1 MGSPG
6 VRAQRTL
13 ATRRRMVKAAYDLF
27 CTQGYLGTTMA
38 AVASRAGVAG
48 PTVYYTFTTKAALL
62 GEALGAAIVGFD
74 RWHEPPAEIKGMA
87 EILPWHHWWDT
98 LLAAPTSSAALAV
111 FITNGCEVLDRV
123 APLMP
128 AMHGSA
134 GDPEAAGFVRRNDEN
149 RTDAYRE
156 VLRVVAAK
164 PSGLRAE
171 VSLNEATDV
180 VSVLFSP
187 EVYQAFSARGWTR
200 LQSTHFYVS
209 ALTAQLLVEEPRR
222 TPSSNPAA
230 GIGWSD

>member
-1 MGSPG
+1 MGLRG

-13 ATRRRMVKAAYDLF
+13 ATRRRMVRAAYDLF

-48 PTVYYTFTTKAALL
+48 PTLYYTFATKAALL

-74 RWHEPPAEIKGMA
+74 RWREPPAEITGMA

-98 LLAAPTSSAALAV
+98 LLAAPTSSTALAV
-111 FITNGCEVLDRV
+111 FITNGCDILDRV

-134 GDPEAAGFVRRNDEN
+134 GDPEAAGFVTRNDEN

-164 PSGLRAE
+164 PAGLRPGIP
-171 VSLNEATDV
+171 LDQATDI

-187 EVYQAFSARGWTR
+187 EVYQAFTARGWTR
-200 LQSTHFYVS
+200 NQCTDFFVS
-209 ALTAQLLVEEPRR
+209 ALTAQLLVEAPRR

-230 GIGWSD
+230 GMGWSD